1 MKRYLLTAAFVTAF
15 AIGGAQAQTQKANPV
30 DGSGNPQGTQTL
42 DPAGT
47 KAQQRDNMLPNK
59 GSTTMQRSGPS
70 SDPVQG
76 SGSAANDR
84 NLDPAGTKAAEKD
97 KMKGTT
103 TGSARPSP
111 MDSNMKG
118 TGAGG
123 SGGSG
128 SGGAGGGG
136 AGGNGR

>member
-1 MKRYLLTAAFVTAF
+1 MKRYLLTAAFVTAV
-15 AIGGAQAQTQKANPV
+15 AVGGAQAQTQKANPV
-30 DGSGNPQGTQTL
+30 DGSGNAQGTQTL

-59 GSTTMQRSGPS
+59 GSSTMQRSGAS

-84 NLDPAGTKAAEKD
+84 QLDPAGTKAAEKD

-103 TGSARPSP
+103 TGSSARPSP
-111 MDSNMKG
+111 TDSNMKG
-118 TGAGG
+118 TGP
-123 SGGSG
+123 
-128 SGGAGGGG
+128 GGGG
-136 AGGNGR
+136 GNGNGR

>member
-1 MKRYLLTAAFVTAF
+1 MKRYILTAAFVTAV
-15 AIGGAQAQTQKANPV
+15 AVGGAQAQTQKANPV
-30 DGSGNPQGTQTL
+30 DGSGNAQGTQTL

-59 GSTTMQRSGPS
+59 GSSTMQRSGSS

-84 NLDPAGTKAAEKD
+84 KLDPAGTKAAEQD

-111 MDSNMKG
+111 TDSNMKG
-118 TGAGG
+118 TGPG
-123 SGGSG
+123 
-128 SGGAGGGG
+128 GGGG
-136 AGGNGR
+136 AGGAGGNGK